1 MKERLKQRGVQDGL
15 VVTALGI
22 AFLIYSIVQF
32 QGVAHKVNWM
42 MSPFL
47 FPIII
52 AAVAI
57 LLGVGMIREAAYAA
71 PEAKREDNGRR
82 ALVKVRDALVVI
94 VLAIAYDAALRYIG
108 FLAATAIY
116 LALMT
121 LFLGE
126 RKWYVIV
133 LVAVIS
139 PLALYA
145 IFKLGLNV
153 RLP

>member
-1 MKERLKQRGVQDGL
+1 MKERLKQHAVQDGL
-15 VVTALGI
+15 VVTVLGI

-42 MSPFL
+42 MSPYL
-47 FPIII
+47 FPIMI

-57 LLGVGMIREAAYAA
+57 LLGVGMIREAAYAGGD
-71 PEAKREDNGRR
+71 AKDGDNGRR
-82 ALVKVRDALVVI
+82 TLVKVRDAFVVV
-94 VLAIAYDAALRYIG
+94 VLAIAYDVALRYIG
-108 FLAATAIY
+108 FLAATAVY